1 MFHAMK
7 HPDYP
12 GVSDMTTRH
21 GKVRWRL
28 RRKREK
34 DVMLPGEPHTAD
46 FDRAYQNAAL
56 GIKAPIVA
64 LPGAASPKSLKAAY
78 RLLKGT
84 QEWLELDAKSSTRYQ
99 QTIERILTMPAGGKA
114 MLGDGPVEDL
124 KRAHVKSIL
133 SSFRSTPHMERIVLI
148 CLRKLIMVAIDEEWI
163 EVDPTYKM
171 TRNPQTDGHKAWTAE
186 VMAKYEA
193 RWAVG
198 TRQRT
203 AYALALWLGNRASD
217 VGRLRWADYTTKHI
231 MEGDHVV
238 TVDGFEFVQ
247 FKGRK
252 RGKKLFLPM
261 TPMLE
266 LELEP
271 LSRDTETVLVSS
283 RGGTYTDNSLST
295 RMADWCREAGIEPG
309 YTMHGLRK
317 ALGVKLAEADA
328 STRQLMEMLG
338 HNNIAY
344 AELYSREA
352 SQTRLAVQAMEKVT
366 KIEEARRR
374 PPLTVIK

>member
-1 MFHAMK
+1 MLAAMR

-28 RRKREK
+28 RRSGKK
-34 DVMLPGEPHTAD
+34 DIMLPGEPHTET
-46 FDRAYQNAAL
+46 FDEAYQNAVL
-56 GIKAPIVA
+56 GRIAPVV
-64 LPGAASPKSLKAAY
+64 LMPGAASPKSLKAAY
-78 RLLKGT
+78 RLLKAT
-84 QEWLELDAKSSTRYQ
+84 DEWMALEAKSSTRYQ
-99 QTIERILTMPAGGKA
+99 QTIERILSMPAGGKA
-114 MLGDGPVEDL
+114 MLGDGPMEDL
-124 KRAHVKSIL
+124 KRAHIKTIL
-133 SSFRSTPHMERIVLI
+133 SSFRDTPHMERIVLI

-171 TRNPQTDGHKAWTAE
+171 TRSPQTDGHRAWTAD
-186 VMAKYEA
+186 VMAKYEGK
-193 RWAVG
+193 WPIG
-198 TRQRT
+198 SRQRT

-217 VGRLRWADYTTKHI
+217 VTRLRWADFTTKHI
-231 MEGDHVV
+231 MQGDTVV
-238 TVDGFEFVQ
+238 AVDGFEFVQ

-266 LELEP
+266 LDLAP
-271 LSRDTETVLVSS
+271 LSRETETVLVSS
-283 RGGTYTDNSLST
+283 RGGSYTDNSLST
-295 RMADWCREAGIEPG
+295 RMADWCRDAGIEPG

-317 ALGVKLAEADA
+317 ALGVKMAEADA

-374 PPLTVIK
+374 PAVAVIK

>member
-1 MFHAMK
+1 MK

-21 GKVRWRL
+21 GKIRWRL
-28 RRKREK
+28 RRSGKK
-34 DVMLPGEPHTAD
+34 DVMLPGEPHTAE
-46 FDRAYQNAAL
+46 FDEAYNNAIL
-56 GIKAPIVA
+56 GRPAPVVQM
-64 LPGAASPKSLKAAY
+64 PGSASPKSLKAAY
-78 RLLKGT
+78 RLLKKT
-84 QEWLELDAKSSTRYQ
+84 DEWLALDDKSSTRYQ
-99 QTIERILTMPAGGKA
+99 QTIERILSMPAGGKTV
-114 MLGDGPVEDL
+114 LGDGPVGDL
-124 KRAHVKSIL
+124 KRSHVKSIL
-133 SSFRSTPHMERIVLI
+133 SAFRDTPHMERIVLI

-171 TRNPQTDGHKAWTAE
+171 TRNPQTDGHKAWPLE
-186 VMAKYEA
+186 IMAKYEA
-193 RWAVG
+193 RWEVG

-203 AYALALWLGNRASD
+203 AYALALWLGNRVSD
-217 VGRLRWADYTTKHI
+217 ITRLRWDHQTTKHI
-231 MEGDHVV
+231 AADGEIHA
-238 TVDGFEFVQ
+238 VDGFEFVQ

-261 TPMLE
+261 TPMLDRE
-266 LELEP
+266 LAP
-271 LSRDTETVLVSS
+271 LARDQEKTVLLSSRDKP
-283 RGGTYTDNSLST
+283 YTDGSLST
-295 RMADWCREAGIEPG
+295 AMADWCREAGIAPG

-317 ALGVKLAEADA
+317 ALGVKLAESDA

-338 HNNIAY
+338 HKNIAY

-374 PPLTVIK
+374 PKISAVE